1 MLVTSVLVATYFL
14 YAFTVT
20 GLVLCVQ
27 RCDRFSAISIALCFP
42 FLLIAGVFAAFASSP
57 DDFLK
62 PCPQGLEEAE
72 ALVER
77 KRQIMFQ
84 GRPMQPKI
92 ALSWKRRYAMAVEFQ
107 AHKVRELSIEVQH
120 LLATV

>member
-1 MLVTSVLVATYFL
+1 MLVTSVLVATYLL

-27 RCDRFSAISIALCFP
+27 RRDRFSAISIALCFP
-42 FLLIAGVFAAFASSP
+42 FLLIAGVVAAFASSP
-57 DDFLK
+57 DGFLK

-107 AHKVRELSIEVQH
+107 ARKVRELSIEVQH